1 MNAGKAFFR
10 GGVLLAVVVLAGCS
24 STTLFRSNF
33 TPTPIGQAPTTADIG
48 TVKTAGAVIV
58 IAAPVLPSGKWV
70 QMSRPNADTSNASF
84 QGNLKEVKGD
94 GHYTFAATVFM
105 PSSTTGKA
113 TIQFERQNEDLSGI
127 TNFLHL
133 DLLPTNQ
140 VRIDDLSSTDFGSFT
155 RDKPFIV
162 QVTLDIGPT
171 PTAHIV
177 LAGDGASG
185 TKDHAIL
192 PPFIPMSHQF
202 GAVRLAMQFP
212 NTGTLQATNIS
223 VTRRND

>member
-1 MNAGKAFFR
+1 MNARKAFRR
-10 GGVLLAVVVLAGCS
+10 GSVLLTVLLLAGCS
-24 STTLFRSNF
+24 TTTLFRSNF
-33 TPTPIGQAPTTADIG
+33 NPTPIGQAPTTADIG
-48 TVKTAGAVIV
+48 TVKTAGAVSV
-58 IAAPVLPSGKWV
+58 IAAPVLPSPKWV
-70 QMSRPNADTSNASF
+70 QMSRPNADTANGSF
-84 QGNLKEVKGD
+84 QGNFKEVKGD
-94 GHYTFAATVFM
+94 GRYTFSATVLV
-105 PSSTTGKA
+105 PSSTTGRA

-133 DLLPTNQ
+133 DLTPNNTVL
-140 VRIDDLSSTDFGSFT
+140 IDDLSSTEFGSFT

-162 QVTLDIGPT
+162 QVTLDIGAT
-171 PTAHIV
+171 STAHVV

-185 TKDHAIL
+185 TKDHNIL
-192 PPFIPMSHQF
+192 PPNIPMAHQF

>member
-1 MNAGKAFFR
+1 MDARKAFHR
-10 GGVLLAVVVLAGCS
+10 GSILLAVVLSAGCS

-48 TVKTAGAVIV
+48 TVRTAGAVTV

-70 QMSRPNADTSNASF
+70 QMSRANADTPNASF
-84 QGNLKEVKGD
+84 QGNLKEVKGN
-94 GHYTFAATVFM
+94 GRYTFSATVFM
-105 PSSTTGKA
+105 PSSTTQKA

-133 DLLPTNQ
+133 DLLPSNQ
-140 VRIDDLSSTDFGSFT
+140 VRLDDLPATDFGMFP

-162 QVTLDIGPT
+162 QVTLDIGAT
-171 PTAHIV
+171 STAHIV

-192 PPFIPMSHQF
+192 PPFIPMAHQF

-212 NTGTLQATNIS
+212 NVGTLQATNIS